1 MIRESVGNFVSIS
14 EMTSHSE
21 RPSGGRSL
29 NVGMEELVEGA
40 GAVLVFE
47 GEDCLFCRLATLTE
61 SAGGELGLSARG
73 LFGV

>member
-1 MIRESVGNFVSIS
+1 M
-14 EMTSHSE
+14 
-21 RPSGGRSL
+21 
-29 NVGMEELVEGA
+29 GMEELVEGA